1 MATLTLTDEQIQRD
15 VLDELKWDMRVRP
28 NEVGVS
34 VKDGIV
40 TLTGWVDSYAKK
52 LAAEAAAHRV
62 HSVKAVVNDI
72 EVRLP
77 SSVERT
83 DPDLA
88 QAVLNALRWDAGI
101 PAGKLDVT
109 VSHGWVTLKGEVE
122 HGFQKLDAERA
133 IRHIAGIK
141 GITNLITIKPHV
153 SPTD

>member
-40 TLTGWVDSYAKK
+40 TLTGWFDSYAKK

-88 QAVLNALRWDAGI
+88 QAVLTSA
-101 PAGKLDVT
+101 LDVLGCEAPVLRNPRGT
-109 VSHGWVTLKGEVE
+109 GPDLYPG
-122 HGFQKLDAERA
+122 
-133 IRHIAGIK
+133 IRS
-141 GITNLITIKPHV
+141 V
-153 SPTD
+153 